1 MIVMTHTTRTVRQDP
16 ADLAESLFTH
26 DDAELDQPFTILM
39 HKEGSGLVERREA
52 LRPVYEAIV
61 ARIGPPTLMGGTAHG
76 PSVRWSN
83 RERTLLLSGDH
94 GEATLSAHQ
103 AESFARDEF
112 WSFDSHRRMPYTW
125 QLDRHG
131 PGHDPGWTFYGHSAA
146 NDWTSAEERLAG
158 MLASWAE
165 HMPVQAPGDWAGFK
179 LWTARDWRK
188 HTMIVSFNPSD
199 TNREFQ
205 LAIEDR
211 DHEQTPEHA
220 AEMRARGWQDVDEH
234 RWWRTELPETDPEA
248 PAALARVV
256 ITNLRARATWP
267 AEVHAW
273 DISAGDNGKLWVPGI
288 GVEVHPRRGE
298 HY

>member
-1 MIVMTHTTRTVRQDP
+1 MVVMTHTTGTVRRDP
-16 ADLAESLFTH
+16 ADLAEILLTH
-26 DDAELDQPFTILM
+26 DDAELDQTFTILT

-61 ARIGPPTLMGGTAHG
+61 ARIGQPTLLGGTARG
-76 PSVRWSN
+76 PSVRWST

-112 WSFDSHRRMPYTW
+112 WSFDSGRREPYTW

-131 PGHDPGWTFYGHSAA
+131 PGHDHGWTYNGHAA
-146 NDWTSAEERLAG
+146 ADDWTSAEEQLAQ

-165 HMPVQAPGDWAGFK
+165 HMPVQAPGDWVGFK
-179 LWTARDWRK
+179 LKASRDWER
-188 HTMIVSFNPSD
+188 TMIVSFSPSA
-199 TNREFQ
+199 TNRE
-205 LAIEDR
+205 LRAAIEDR
-211 DHEQTPEHA
+211 DHEQTPERA
-220 AEMRARGWQDVDEH
+220 AEMRARGWQYVDEH

-256 ITNLRARATWP
+256 ITDLRTRATCP
-267 AEVHAW
+267 DEVTAW
-273 DISAGDNGKLWVPGI
+273 DISAGDHGELWVPGI